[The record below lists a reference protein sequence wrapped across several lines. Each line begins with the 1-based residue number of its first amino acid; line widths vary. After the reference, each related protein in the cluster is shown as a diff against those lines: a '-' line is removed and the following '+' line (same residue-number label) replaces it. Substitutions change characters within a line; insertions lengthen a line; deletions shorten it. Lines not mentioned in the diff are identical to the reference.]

1 MNISPVPDG
10 PVLPLNLRIADDA
23 QETDRR
29 RINHHGSM
37 LDGSVKEK
45 TVAGAQVINL
55 VVMPIIHFSFQH
67 EKQFVTWMA
76 KYVLARIDLSLLDV
90 HEVRL
95 KIFLKRQA
103 KGQGLIVVPHLRAPA
118 DDDLSFVFA
127 DEYRPTLRT
136 IDLEEV
142 AWAHSQR
149 GSNSGQ
155 GRNGRRNQP
164 ILDLG
169 KLAFG
174 QANSVGQLIE
184 RYHTLESERA
194 NALPDKL
201 LNGWRFLW
209 GWFRFSHQQKF
220 PQKKLHWQPNFNRA
234 GSYALQSEH
243 VLIWPTQGSAKPP
256 PCH

>member
-1 MNISPVPDG
+1 MCACASLVGRSVPDPPRRAENGATSIRMGSCRGLAICIRVGFTARLPRPFRVSLNDVYRPITMARRPMNISPVPDG

-67 EKQFVTWMA
+67 EEQFVTWMA

-142 AWAHSQR
+142 ARAHPQC
-149 GSNSGQ
+149 
-155 GRNGRRNQP
+155 GRNAGQRRN
-164 ILDLG
+164 G
-169 KLAFG
+169 
-174 QANSVGQLIE
+174 
-184 RYHTLESERA
+184 
-194 NALPDKL
+194 
-201 LNGWRFLW
+201 
-209 GWFRFSHQQKF
+209 
-220 PQKKLHWQPNFNRA
+220 
-234 GSYALQSEH
+234 
-243 VLIWPTQGSAKPP
+243 
-256 PCH
+256 